1 MARKLDIDKGR
12 IRHVEPTNLFNK
24 AYSDGT
30 PINGTYSDA
39 INFPY
44 ENYSMAVDLSIK
56 LTNRYSCGYGEV
68 TNEYEEVGYSTSNG
82 TLSFF
87 GGTKLV
93 DVDEKGYLTT
103 NFTDIS
109 MVDPKSNTSETLGI
123 ESINITYNSWQ
134 YPQVVIKFID
144 VRGATVMQPAEQHYY
159 NEKDQGKSSAIYK
172 ALFSFPYPLFT
183 LKVKGFYGKGV
194 TYKLAVRKTSLELD
208 AASGNFNIT
217 AEFIGYMFGV
227 YADMPM
233 TFLAI
238 SPYTETGRAYWDKQ
252 VKSGVFTFKDSS
264 GKNDSGP
271 MLKIPELR
279 LRLAQAA
286 NSEEA
291 ISAAAENQQTQ
302 NNYDNRLDAIARI
315 QESYPF
321 KDWLENAS
329 DDYIYSFGQDKDTYS
344 GFSSTIS
351 GFVTTISGYDVTYG
365 TNYMSNYSILEDYG
379 KGKKKMD
386 SIHYVKG
393 DATHPYIPEDKW
405 LGRDGKKKFDEYI
418 GDGTEIERKVNK
430 YIDKNRGSDTKI
442 NDFYI
447 FVLPKSKG
455 AKTFAQLFEELAE
468 EAKKINTAK
477 NEEDK
482 KYQELQASLIEKAI
496 GFRPS
501 IRNIY
506 NLAFAHMDTF
516 IHTFYDRM
524 KMIKDQLDGHD
535 DRKKRSKTF
544 YGVGMSDDDTDTER
558 QYARNADGTVDRGTV
573 ISKRSA
579 YLPPWTAFYEEIRDG
594 SVSKKVLRWPGEL
607 VNADANLIE
616 IGYVKE
622 LLAAAKFYADVAEG
636 VEEEIEKMSGGTT
649 SPSFGGSH
657 TSEGVNPGPTPNVG
671 AFIPLTTYDFVNKDT
686 AGNPYYDVKSKVIR
700 GGESIYG
707 SVLGAF
713 ALRAFY
719 YLCCNDTDG
728 RKEARSFGI
737 LEAINFYK
745 AVGDNVSMDFL
756 KFIKQYADGKSNNSD
771 SNAFLK
777 AITSNESNSTTRAW
791 QFDAPNTNN
800 SLFKKCSNGDLEYN
814 LYKTSSSGYTYYP
827 IGLRSF
833 ETMKGEFVE
842 GDENLYESP
851 DYITS
856 TKYSFAYKDGK
867 KNTFFMFDR
876 DCIKNI
882 YASVEAEITKSEEY
896 LKQNKEGYGDRKLAE
911 FGKTKNKNRTLRNY
925 ENNIATKF
933 DERCYKRNAICN
945 KEEKSFSNGRI
956 KKLLT
961 EDTFSS
967 QEEFYIRFPSMVDE
981 RKKDSLFDDSIYQAQ
996 TDIKSKAFLFLQSV
1010 PIIGKNGGIE
1020 EENENGI
1027 SLYARLLRE
1036 GSYYWRYDLMTD
1048 EGRDPINIPDKYVAP
1063 KADETFC
1070 GVKGGEDKF
1079 ETIRMNLKIE
1089 FLHDYVKWK
1098 APSHTTPSR
1107 RKILKELF
1115 IKWAESND
1123 DLTGF
1128 AANEKRLL
1136 NINLYKKKNINL
1148 GFDIE
1153 NLIAKEDIQTE
1164 DAMEG
1169 RKLQK
1174 FLRRLFFTV
1183 TTTFDYYNG
1192 IIGES
1197 AFHCDTSSLKNA
1209 FDGFID
1215 ELHLIY
1221 GDIAKDAKKNEQNV
1235 AKKINAAEATD
1246 PFKNKDLRLTTY
1258 MTLKSLYDK
1267 WLCAPINGIETWKL
1281 NSESGHSD
1289 FDNFVYADTFYHDI
1303 GYKLTVNISKVSNWL
1318 SSCLPTENLETTEG
1332 VLQYTGRTIFEFLSE
1347 VAQDSGGML
1356 LALPQKFGIATAEDV
1371 AGMFTPYSIN
1381 SDWNQDDSSF
1391 IFMYTYKPSE
1401 HLGDTDGADYDMNGW
1416 SRNGDS
1422 FNVTDDEIIGKLFSD
1437 NGYTIPSFG
1446 VTYAKQNQA
1455 IFKNITLNTEDAGV
1469 TEAGLAATFNI
1480 ASKASEGPRESTI
1493 YGQDL
1498 YRVYSQYA
1506 YQCGV
1511 ECMGNME
1518 IMPLMYFQLNN
1529 VPLWKGTYMIKKVS
1543 HNITVGNIST
1553 QFEGVRVNKY
1563 AIPMTDCTVITDND
1577 GGGTPVAGDG
1587 TRVNADNSNNNE
1599 NNDINNMAEVNV
1611 RGDINT
1617 QKYPNDVIDFD
1628 ENNVTPQKPV
1638 ICLTPGHGPNTQKVP
1653 EWTWAHKM
1661 IKDYLVPELQSLKY
1675 RDGTPFNVQRCNKE
1689 GAHTGKGYSMAETKK
1704 MIEKFGSQSVVS
1716 VACHWNGGG
1725 GNYHGVYLNKLSNG
1739 SRQDS
1744 IQFAQ
1749 YLKESFDE
1757 ACEKGKNGE
1766 FTCPEGMTNG
1776 MSRVTHLSEANTDG
1790 GPQQNC
1796 ACVLTENWF
1805 ADYPKG
1811 CAWGGSHY
1819 ADMENGKY
1827 KTGRGWLMSDEGCK
1841 VVAHYHAL
1849 GIKRYIDSLWK
1860 D

>member
-1 MARKLDIDKGR
+1 MARKLDINKGR
-12 IRHVEPTNLFNK
+12 IRYVEPTNFFDK
-24 AYSDGT
+24 AYDDDGS
-30 PINGTYSDA
+30 PMNGTYSDA

-44 ENYSMAVDLSIK
+44 ENYSMGVDLSIK
-56 LTNRYSCGYGEV
+56 LTNRYSCGLGKV
-68 TNEYEEVGYSTSNG
+68 TNEYEEVGYSTSDG

-93 DVDEKGYLTT
+93 DIDDKGYLTT

-109 MVDPKSNTSETLGI
+109 MLDPKSNTSEALGI

-134 YPQVVIKFID
+134 YPQVVIKFVD
-144 VRGATVMQPAEQHYY
+144 VRGTTVMQPAEQHYY

-194 TYKLAVRKTSLELD
+194 TYKLSVRKTSLELD

-238 SPYTETGRAYWDKQ
+238 SPYTDSGRAYWDKQ
-252 VKSGVFTFKDSS
+252 VKSGVFTFKDAS

-302 NNYDNRLDAIARI
+302 NNYDNQLDAIARV

-329 DDYIYSFGQDKDTYS
+329 DDYIYSFGKDKDIYS
-344 GFSSTIS
+344 GFSTSVS
-351 GFVTTISGYDVTYG
+351 GFVTTLSGYDVTYG
-365 TNYMSNYSILEDYG
+365 TNYLSNYSVLEDYG
-379 KGKKKMD
+379 KSKKKPD

-393 DATHPYIPEDKW
+393 DASNPYIPEDKW
-405 LGRDGKKKFDEYI
+405 FGRDGKKKFDEYI
-418 GDGTEIERKVNK
+418 GDGTETERKVNR
-430 YIDKNRGSDTKI
+430 YIDQKRGNDIQIS
-442 NDFYI
+442 DFYI

-455 AKTFAQLFEELAE
+455 AKTYQQLFEDFQKEAE
-468 EAKKINTAK
+468 KINDAK

-524 KMIKDQLDGHD
+524 KAIKSQLEGD
-535 DRKKRSKTF
+535 KTKRSKIF
-544 YGVGMSDDDTDTER
+544 YGVGMTDDDTDTER

-579 YLPPWTAFYEEIRDG
+579 YLPPWTAFYKETIDNNET
-594 SVSKKVLRWPGEL
+594 KKVLRWPGEL

-616 IGYVKE
+616 IDYVKE

-636 VEEEIEKMSGGTT
+636 VEEEIERMSGGTA

-657 TSEGVNPGPTPNVG
+657 SSEGVNAGPTPNVG
-671 AFIPLTTYDFVNKDT
+671 AFIPLTTYDFINKDT

-707 SVLGAF
+707 SVLGTF

-719 YLCCNDTDG
+719 YMCCNDTDG

-756 KFIKQYADGKSNNSD
+756 KFIKQYADGKSDSSD
-771 SNAFLK
+771 ANGFLN
-777 AITSNESNSTTRAW
+777 AITTNEDNSTTRAW
-791 QFDAPNTNN
+791 RFDAANTNN
-800 SLFKKCSNGDLEYN
+800 SLFKKGSNGNLEYN

-827 IGLRSF
+827 VGLRSF
-833 ETMKGEFVE
+833 ETMKGEFAN
-842 GDENLYESP
+842 GDEKLIEER
-851 DYITS
+851 DYITTTNYS
-856 TKYSFAYKDGK
+856 TAYKNTK

-882 YASVEAEITKSEEY
+882 YASVEAEITSSEDY
-896 LKQNKEGYGDRKLAE
+896 LKQNKEGYGDRKLSE

-933 DERCYKRNAICN
+933 DERCYKRNAICD
-945 KEEKSFSNGRI
+945 KDEKSFSNGRI

-981 RKKDSLFDDSIYQAQ
+981 RKKDNLFDEDIYKSQI
-996 TDIKSKAFLFLQSV
+996 DIASRAFLFLQSV
-1010 PIIGKNGGIE
+1010 PIVGKNGGIE
-1020 EENENGI
+1020 EKNENGI

-1036 GSYYWRYDLMTD
+1036 GSYYLRYDAM
-1048 EGRDPINIPDKYVAP
+1048 EAGIDPIIVPEKYDVPDK
-1063 KADETFC
+1063 DETFC

-1079 ETIRMNLKIE
+1079 ETIRMNLKLEI
-1089 FLHDYVKWK
+1089 LHDYSKWK
-1098 APSHTTPSR
+1098 APANTTPSR
-1107 RKILKELF
+1107 RRALKELF
-1115 IKWAESND
+1115 LNWADSND

-1136 NINLYKKKNINL
+1136 NKNLYKKKNINL
-1148 GFDIE
+1148 GFDIKD
-1153 NLIAKEDIQTE
+1153 LIANEELQTE

-1192 IIGES
+1192 ILGES
-1197 AFHCDTSSLKNA
+1197 NFQCDKSSMKNA

-1221 GDIAKDAKKNEQNV
+1221 GDIAKDAKKDEEKV
-1235 AKKINAAEATD
+1235 VKKINAAEATD

-1267 WLCAPINGIETWKL
+1267 WLCAPINGVETWTL
-1281 NSESGHSD
+1281 NSASGHSD
-1289 FDNFVYADTFYHDI
+1289 FDNFVYADSFYHDI
-1303 GYKLTVNISKVSNWL
+1303 GYRLTVNISKVSNRRR
-1318 SSCLPTENLETTEG
+1318 
-1332 VLQYTGRTIFEFLSE
+1332 V
-1347 VAQDSGGML
+1347 
-1356 LALPQKFGIATAEDV
+1356 
-1371 AGMFTPYSIN
+1371 
-1381 SDWNQDDSSF
+1381 
-1391 IFMYTYKPSE
+1391 
-1401 HLGDTDGADYDMNGW
+1401 
-1416 SRNGDS
+1416 
-1422 FNVTDDEIIGKLFSD
+1422 
-1437 NGYTIPSFG
+1437 
-1446 VTYAKQNQA
+1446 
-1455 IFKNITLNTEDAGV
+1455 
-1469 TEAGLAATFNI
+1469 
-1480 ASKASEGPRESTI
+1480 TI
-1493 YGQDL
+1493 Y
-1498 YRVYSQYA
+1498 R
-1506 YQCGV
+1506 
-1511 ECMGNME
+1511 
-1518 IMPLMYFQLNN
+1518 
-1529 VPLWKGTYMIKKVS
+1529 
-1543 HNITVGNIST
+1543 
-1553 QFEGVRVNKY
+1553 
-1563 AIPMTDCTVITDND
+1563 
-1577 GGGTPVAGDG
+1577 
-1587 TRVNADNSNNNE
+1587 
-1599 NNDINNMAEVNV
+1599 
-1611 RGDINT
+1611 
-1617 QKYPNDVIDFD
+1617 
-1628 ENNVTPQKPV
+1628 
-1638 ICLTPGHGPNTQKVP
+1638 
-1653 EWTWAHKM
+1653 
-1661 IKDYLVPELQSLKY
+1661 
-1675 RDGTPFNVQRCNKE
+1675 
-1689 GAHTGKGYSMAETKK
+1689 
-1704 MIEKFGSQSVVS
+1704 
-1716 VACHWNGGG
+1716 
-1725 GNYHGVYLNKLSNG
+1725 
-1739 SRQDS
+1739 
-1744 IQFAQ
+1744 
-1749 YLKESFDE
+1749 
-1757 ACEKGKNGE
+1757 KN
-1766 FTCPEGMTNG
+1766 
-1776 MSRVTHLSEANTDG
+1776 HL
-1790 GPQQNC
+1790 
-1796 ACVLTENWF
+1796 
-1805 ADYPKG
+1805 
-1811 CAWGGSHY
+1811 
-1819 ADMENGKY
+1819 
-1827 KTGRGWLMSDEGCK
+1827 
-1841 VVAHYHAL
+1841 
-1849 GIKRYIDSLWK
+1849 
-1860 D
+1860 